1 MAPKLSQEHSA
12 VPVGKMGERN
22 KEEFYGAGLEATH
35 TASARHSSAWTES
48 CGHS

>member
-12 VPVGKMGERN
+12 VPAGKMGERS
-22 KEEFYGAGLEATH
+22 KEEFYGAGLEVTH
-35 TASARHSSAWTES
+35 TASTHHSLAWTES